1 MPSEVRQRKKGD
13 QESKDKKNEVDSNQD
28 KKSEK
33 KTEKPAK
40 TESKSSKW
48 SILWYLISPCFACY
62 FTMKADEIL
71 DGAIARTQQRIDLQ
85 RERIDKINELW
96 TPEEAE
102 KYLTGFDELEKTIL
116 EMEEKMKDFGDNV
129 FLKFGDPFSRNEHAK
144 RLLKELE
151 EIKATEDN
159 YYIELKKTQKEKAE
173 TPSFMQ
179 IINMHTEGL
188 TKNLRAFQEVYEDYD
203 KSKLIIFIHQ

>member
-1 MPSEVRQRKKGD
+1 MPSELRQRKKAD
-13 QESKDKKNEVDSNQD
+13 QESKDKKNEVEKVD

-33 KTEKPAK
+33 TPEKPAK

-48 SILWYLISPCFACY
+48 SIIWYLISPCFACY

-116 EMEEKMKDFGDNV
+116 EMEEKMKEFGDEV

-144 RLLKELE
+144 
-151 EIKATEDN
+151 AGFQN
-159 YYIELKKTQKEKAE
+159 
-173 TPSFMQ
+173 
-179 IINMHTEGL
+179 N
-188 TKNLRAFQEVYEDYD
+188 AFNPGP
-203 KSKLIIFIHQ
+203 

>member
-1 MPSEVRQRKKGD
+1 
-13 QESKDKKNEVDSNQD
+13 
-28 KKSEK
+28 
-33 KTEKPAK
+33 
-40 TESKSSKW
+40 
-48 SILWYLISPCFACY
+48 
-62 FTMKADEIL
+62 
-71 DGAIARTQQRIDLQ
+71 
-85 RERIDKINELW
+85 
-96 TPEEAE
+96 
-102 KYLTGFDELEKTIL
+102 
-116 EMEEKMKDFGDNV
+116 MEEKMKDFGDNV

-159 YYIELKKTQKEKAE
+159 YYIELKKTQKEKSE

-203 KSKLIIFIHQ
+203 KSKLSQITIVSFKMVASLRLQRY

>member
-1 MPSEVRQRKKGD
+1 M
-13 QESKDKKNEVDSNQD
+13 
-28 KKSEK
+28 
-33 KTEKPAK
+33 
-40 TESKSSKW
+40 
-48 SILWYLISPCFACY
+48 
-62 FTMKADEIL
+62 
-71 DGAIARTQQRIDLQ
+71 
-85 RERIDKINELW
+85 
-96 TPEEAE
+96 EA
-102 KYLTGFDELEKTIL
+102 
-116 EMEEKMKDFGDNV
+116 KMKDFGDNV

-203 KSKLIIFIHQ
+203 KSELIVRFQLRTVSFKMVASIRLRRHRNLISIAFYLTILTKTRLI

>member
-1 MPSEVRQRKKGD
+1 MPSELRQRKKGD
-13 QESKDKKNEVDSNQD
+13 QESKDKKNEVDQE

-33 KTEKPAK
+33 KPEKPVK

-96 TPEEAE
+96 SPEEAE
-102 KYLTGFDELEKTIL
+102 KYLTGFDELEKDRMYTEQKLKISTSRVL
-116 EMEEKMKDFGDNV
+116 TYVFFKD
-129 FLKFGDPFSRNEHAK
+129 A
-144 RLLKELE
+144 
-151 EIKATEDN
+151 
-159 YYIELKKTQKEKAE
+159 
-173 TPSFMQ
+173 
-179 IINMHTEGL
+179 
-188 TKNLRAFQEVYEDYD
+188 
-203 KSKLIIFIHQ
+203 

>member
-1 MPSEVRQRKKGD
+1 MPSELRQRKKGD
-13 QESKDKKNEVDSNQD
+13 QESKDKKNEVDQE

-33 KTEKPAK
+33 KPEKPAK

-96 TPEEAE
+96 SPEEAE
-102 KYLTGFDELEKTIL
+102 KYLTGFDELEKDRMYTEQKLKISTSRSR
-116 EMEEKMKDFGDNV
+116 V
-129 FLKFGDPFSRNEHAK
+129 FTYVF
-144 RLLKELE
+144 
-151 EIKATEDN
+151 
-159 YYIELKKTQKEKAE
+159 
-173 TPSFMQ
+173 
-179 IINMHTEGL
+179 
-188 TKNLRAFQEVYEDYD
+188 
-203 KSKLIIFIHQ
+203 FIDA